1 VARDNKVTRY
11 QKLVEPI
18 VVTLDYQ
25 RVNLLVSV
33 RLGHNFV
40 VVASNDHGLYVAG
53 DFHPIVVAI
62 DCEVLDMVSNSLR
75 AVVLVDRIR
84 ILLLLSL
91 GSLSWGTRIIGTSC
105 GGSVL
110 LLSSWLGTLR
120 LRVMVRVMM
129 VVRLVMLLLSS
140 LGHTLRSCIGLL
152 LMLLDES
159 IDIRH

>member
-1 VARDNKVTRY
+1 M
-11 QKLVEPI
+11 
-18 VVTLDYQ
+18 
-25 RVNLLVSV
+25 VSV
-33 RLGHNFV
+33 RLGYDFV

-120 LRVMVRVMM
+120 LRV

-152 LMLLDES
+152 LMLLYES

>member
-1 VARDNKVTRY
+1 MARDNKFPRY

-33 RLGHNFV
+33 RLGYDFV
-40 VVASNDHGLYVAG
+40 VVSSNDHGLYVAG
-53 DFHPIVVAI
+53 DFHPIIVAI
-62 DCEVLDMVSNSLR
+62 DCEVLDMISNSLR
-75 AVVLVDRIR
+75 TVVLVNRIR

-91 GSLSWGTRIIGTSC
+91 CTLPWGTRIIGTSC

-120 LRVMVRVMM
+120 LRVVVRVMM

-140 LGHTLRSCIGLL
+140 LGHTL
-152 LMLLDES
+152 
-159 IDIRH
+159 

>member
-1 VARDNKVTRY
+1 M
-11 QKLVEPI
+11 
-18 VVTLDYQ
+18 
-25 RVNLLVSV
+25 VSV
-33 RLGHNFV
+33 RLGYDFV
-40 VVASNDHGLYVAG
+40 VVASNDHGLYVAS
-53 DFHPIVVAI
+53 DFYPIVVAI
-62 DCEVLDMVSNSLR
+62 NCEVLDMVSNSLR
-75 AVVLVDRIR
+75 TVVLVNRIR

-91 GSLSWGTRIIGTSC
+91 CTLPWGTRIIGTSC

-120 LRVMVRVMM
+120 LRVVVRVMM
-129 VVRLVMLLLSS
+129 VVCLVMLLLSS